1 MEIEIWTMNLIKPD
15 KIRAAAGHW
24 FTGRALWRTVA
35 GMGLILLTGCRGAPS
50 INVLGSF
57 FPGWMFCMAIGVV
70 GSLLLRLVF
79 IKTNIDAH
87 LPMRTTV
94 YLCLWVLITLL
105 SWLLFFRN

>member
-1 MEIEIWTMNLIKPD
+1 MKLIKPN
-15 KIRAAAGHW
+15 KVRAVDGCR
-24 FTGRALWRTVA
+24 FNSRMLWQTVV
-35 GMGLILLTGCRGAPS
+35 GMSLILLTGCRGAPS

-79 IKTNIDAH
+79 VKTNIDAH
-87 LPMRTTV
+87 LPMRTPV
-94 YLCLWVLITLL
+94 YICLWVLITLL

>member
-1 MEIEIWTMNLIKPD
+1 LEIEIWTMNLIKPD

-94 YLCLWVLITLL
+94 YICLWVLITLL

>member
-1 MEIEIWTMNLIKPD
+1 MNGIAPLKFI
-15 KIRAAAGHW
+15 AAACRHLSSAI
-24 FTGRALWRTVA
+24 FWRTGAALSLVF
-35 GMGLILLTGCRGAPS
+35 LTGCRGAPS

-79 IKTNIDAH
+79 IKTNIDEH
-87 LPMRTTV
+87 LPMRTPV
-94 YLCLWVLITLL
+94 YVCLWVLITLL

>member
-1 MEIEIWTMNLIKPD
+1 MNLIKPD
-15 KIRAAAGHW
+15 KIRAAVGNW
-24 FTGRALWRTVA
+24 FTGRALWRTAA
-35 GMGLILLTGCRGAPS
+35 GMGLMFLTGCRGAPS

-79 IKTNIDAH
+79 TKTNIDAH
-87 LPMRTTV
+87 LPMRTPV
-94 YLCLWVLITLL
+94 YVCLWVLITLL

>member
-1 MEIEIWTMNLIKPD
+1 MNVIKP
-15 KIRAAAGHW
+15 KNFRAAVGHY
-24 FTGRALWRTVA
+24 FTGSRLCRTAA
-35 GMGLILLTGCRGAPS
+35 GMNLILLTGCRGAPS

-70 GSLLLRLVF
+70 GSLVLRLVF

-87 LPMRTTV
+87 LPMRTPV
-94 YLCLWVLITLL
+94 YICLWVVITLL